1 MSERTRRVEGRARAR
16 GSEELRRRAL
26 AGSSRVRI
34 LQALRDEGPLDADA
48 LAERV
53 GLHRNTVRA
62 HLGVLERAGLV
73 ERETERSGR
82 PGRPRVRYLAA
93 PEQETGYLLLSRIL
107 SEQLA
112 RSRARVADRMV
123 EAGRAWGRSEMAAR
137 SSSAD
142 RREGVEAVEAV
153 ASLLDALGFAPEV
166 RRGRGG
172 VRVLLHACPFRQVA
186 EEHPEIVCSVHLGLI
201 RGALEAA
208 GARSLRTD
216 LEPFVEPELC
226 VAHVRGD
233 AR

>member
-1 MSERTRRVEGRARAR
+1 MGIR

-34 LQALRDEGPLDADA
+34 LEALRDAGPLDADE

-73 ERETERSGR
+73 VRETERSGR

-137 SSSAD
+137 SSGEG
-142 RREGVEAVEAV
+142 RREALEAVV
-153 ASLLDALGFAPEV
+153 SLLDALGFAPEV
-166 RRGRGG
+166 RRGRGE
-172 VRVLLHACPFRQVA
+172 VRVLLRACPFRRVA
-186 EEHPEIVCSVHLGLI
+186 EEHPEVVCSVHLGLI

-208 GARSLRTD
+208 GASSLRAD
-216 LEPFVEPELC
+216 LEPFVEPEFC